1 LIISARF
8 DSLLSSRSNV
18 RKRKRVSFSGREWH
32 ESDAEH
38 GPQEAFEAWWRQM
51 RQLKN
56 TLAGVM
62 SAMRKSIHSKS
73 GTSTRP
79 TLTSAQSTASA
90 RSSLFVRYVGLALYM
105 VDPVH
110 GVCDPELV
118 SEYASSPAPKCELP
132 RRRSPGYW
140 LSLFIKAKTRKA
152 EEGTW
157 K

>member
-1 LIISARF
+1 
-8 DSLLSSRSNV
+8 
-18 RKRKRVSFSGREWH
+18 
-32 ESDAEH
+32 
-38 GPQEAFEAWWRQM
+38 M
-51 RQLKN
+51 RQLKT

-62 SAMRKSIHSKS
+62 TAMLRSIHSQS
-73 GTSTRP
+73 GASTRP
-79 TLTSAQSTASA
+79 SQTSAQPAATARFSW
-90 RSSLFVRYVGLALYM
+90 FVRYVGHALYM

-118 SEYASSPAPKCELP
+118 SEYASGPALKCELP
-132 RRRSPGYW
+132 RQRPPGYW

>member
-1 LIISARF
+1 LIISGRF
-8 DSLLSSRSNV
+8 DSLVTSQSNV
-18 RKRKRVSFSGREWH
+18 RQRERVSRPGREWH

-62 SAMRKSIHSKS
+62 TAMQKSIHSKS
-73 GTSTRP
+73 GVSPRP
-79 TLTSAQSTASA
+79 ALTSAQSTASA
-90 RSSLFVRYVGLALYM
+90 RFSWFVRYVGLALYM

-118 SEYASSPAPKCELP
+118 SEYASGPAPKCGIP
-132 RRRSPGYW
+132 RQSSPGSW

>member
-1 LIISARF
+1 
-8 DSLLSSRSNV
+8 
-18 RKRKRVSFSGREWH
+18 
-32 ESDAEH
+32 
-38 GPQEAFEAWWRQM
+38 M
-51 RQLKN
+51 RQLKT

-62 SAMRKSIHSKS
+62 TAMRKSIHSKS
-73 GTSTRP
+73 G
-79 TLTSAQSTASA
+79 ASA
-90 RSSLFVRYVGLALYM
+90 RPTPTSAHSTARARLSWFVRYVGLALHM

-118 SEYASSPAPKCELP
+118 SEYASGPALKYELP
-132 RRRSPGYW
+132 RQHPPGYW

>member
-1 LIISARF
+1 
-8 DSLLSSRSNV
+8 
-18 RKRKRVSFSGREWH
+18 
-32 ESDAEH
+32 
-38 GPQEAFEAWWRQM
+38 M
-51 RQLKN
+51 RQLKT

-62 SAMRKSIHSKS
+62 TAMLERIHSQS
-73 GTSTRP
+73 GASTRP
-79 TLTSAQSTASA
+79 SQTSAQPAATARFSW
-90 RSSLFVRYVGLALYM
+90 FVRYVGLALYM

-118 SEYASSPAPKCELP
+118 SEYASGPALKCELP
-132 RRRSPGYW
+132 RQRPPGYW

>member
-1 LIISARF
+1 
-8 DSLLSSRSNV
+8 
-18 RKRKRVSFSGREWH
+18 
-32 ESDAEH
+32 
-38 GPQEAFEAWWRQM
+38 M

-62 SAMRKSIHSKS
+62 TAMLKSIHSQS
-73 GTSTRP
+73 GASTRP
-79 TLTSAQSTASA
+79 TPTSAQSTAS
-90 RSSLFVRYVGLALYM
+90 SKLSWFVRYVGLALHM

-118 SEYASSPAPKCELP
+118 SEYASGPAPKRERP
-132 RRRSPGYW
+132 RQHPPGYW